1 MDPAW
6 REHLEALKRFNAWED
21 EQRRNKPE
29 SYADALAW
37 LSEAWEL
44 AARYG
49 PPHDAAQCRDDHAHR
64 LALLRLAL
72 ERASL
77 QP

>member
-6 REHLEALKRFNAWED
+6 REHLEALSRFNAWED
-21 EQRRNKPE
+21 EQLRGLRENYE
-29 SYADALAW
+29 DALAW

-49 PPHDAAQCRDDHAHR
+49 PPHDATLSRDEHANR
-64 LALLRLAL
+64 LARLTLAL

-77 QP
+77 RP